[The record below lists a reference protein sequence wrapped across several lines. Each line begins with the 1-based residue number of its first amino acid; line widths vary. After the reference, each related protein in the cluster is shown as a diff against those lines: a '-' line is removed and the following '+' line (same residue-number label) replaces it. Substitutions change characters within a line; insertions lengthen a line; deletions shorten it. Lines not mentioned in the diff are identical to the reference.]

1 MSGAIPLLPL
11 YIFKVGTWT
20 MCIIMRYALKTQGKA
35 EELPWYCYKKPLH
48 VSFKQTPTSSFPS
61 WHIYTRTQKWRM
73 LLSVWCFPIYTT
85 HRRETWATTKL
96 SFQRT
101 AHFNKV
107 VPTHAIQFY
116 RGPKVRLHSFLI
128 LTPDLMA
135 RFMPRPLLP
144 LVKEPQKQF
153 DRKLSGPQS
162 LSRRLRRKEESSDL
176 VGNRTNSYS
185 SNNTY
190 WATPAR
196 YWYQGTR

>member
-1 MSGAIPLLPL
+1 MSGARPLLPL

-20 MCIIMRYALKTQGKA
+20 MCTIMHYALKTQGKA

-48 VSFKQTPTSSFPS
+48 ISFKQTPTSSFPS
-61 WHIYTRTQKWRM
+61 RHIYTRTQKWRM
-73 LLSVWCFPIYTT
+73 LLSAWCFPIYTT

-107 VPTHAIQFY
+107 VPTHAIKFY
-116 RGPKVRLHSFLI
+116 MGTEGTTPLI
-128 LTPDLMA
+128 LDLNTRSNGQIHAPAAFIPCQNTP
-135 RFMPRPLLP
+135 
-144 LVKEPQKQF
+144 KQF

-176 VGNRTNSYS
+176 VGKRNNSYS

-190 WATPAR
+190 
-196 YWYQGTR
+196 